1 VSHPNPHV
9 AVNLKDENDVYG
21 LAERVVATESIVY
34 ISLQLDKLKSY
45 IELHVSSSS
54 WESIAQ
60 LIDQV
65 CNDSSNLKCIV
76 SD

>member
-1 VSHPNPHV
+1 MSHIPID
-9 AVNLKDENDVYG
+9 LRDENNLFG
-21 LAERVVATESIVY
+21 LAERVVSSESCIY

-45 IELHVSSSS
+45 MELHISQSN

-65 CNDSSNLKCIV
+65 STI